1 MLLSATKTH
10 NFWSMR
16 QDIKIMKTDL
26 YYSLF
31 FNSPC
36 NLSQCPYSN
45 QVHCHQPSWG
55 WEEAC
60 FVKEALSQ
68 ALLEAVTRYKESIQ
82 GRQIKGHTG
91 GARVHR
97 WGEKFNEFGGVLSP
111 SFSSSLTIFVFPLPP
126 SLFVFLSPS
135 LSLFPPPPRPISF
148 ILILSPSQP
157 PHISPYQ
164 TATLSNLSPSSCWLR
179 SYKLHLKMRNHTS
192 ILSLT
197 HPLNRL
203 TSLLFSVS
211 LFNSSCWLHTH
222 THRCKIQREMCDH
235 MQPLHIT
242 QNRRP
247 MLKCHFLLCGF
258 WRKKEDRCLTVH
270 PAFIASD
277 LWMKSHSRQDGP
289 AVG

>member
-1 MLLSATKTH
+1 
-10 NFWSMR
+10 MR
-16 QDIKIMKTDL
+16 CRCGKIYKSWKL
-26 YYSLF
+26 ICISLF

-36 NLSQCPYSN
+36 NLWQCPYSN
-45 QVHCHQPSWG
+45 QVHGHQPSWG

-68 ALLEAVTRYKESIQ
+68 PLLEAVTRHKESIQ

-91 GARVHR
+91 RARVHR
-97 WGEKFNEFGGVLSP
+97 WGEKFNKFGGVLCP

-192 ILSLT
+192 ISVSHSSSQPPHLSSLLSL
-197 HPLNRL
+197 
-203 TSLLFSVS
+203 
-211 LFNSSCWLHTH
+211 SSPPHAGCTHTH
-222 THRCKIQREMCDH
+222 TDARYNARCAITCTHYTEQAANVEMS
-235 MQPLHIT
+235 LSIVWVLKEE
-242 QNRRP
+242 RRSLSYSTP
-247 MLKCHFLLCGF
+247 SFYC
-258 WRKKEDRCLTVH
+258 
-270 PAFIASD
+270 
-277 LWMKSHSRQDGP
+277 
-289 AVG
+289 